1 MVENFAAFFI
11 IIALGVLFQI
21 LRPGGAN
28 PDNARHIINTVV
40 IKFMLPALC
49 FRVISTMSID
59 INTILFPLSAIITVI
74 SMLALTFVVLT
85 ALQRFMRIEK
95 KQKGALILTA
105 AFGNVTFF
113 GLPIIASLYGQEA
126 QKYPLMYDFMAA
138 GILLWTVGVQIAAYY
153 GGEGKMDGST
163 FKTGLKTLAS
173 MPPIWAM
180 VLAFAANFSGLGLKT
195 PLFMNRVLEMMSAPV
210 VPLMIFSVGLMLKVP
225 RLKDIVIAMPSV
237 IIKLIVSPICA
248 FGIALILGMSGL
260 PLKAT
265 IVEAALPVMI
275 MTLALSSEY
284 KLDHT
289 LAALTTIISIVLSFI
304 TVPVAVFLANKI

>member
-1 MVENFAAFFI
+1 MAENFAAFFI
-11 IIALGVLFQI
+11 IIALGVLFQV
-21 LRPGGAN
+21 LRPGGVE
-28 PDNARHIINTVV
+28 PDNARHIINTIVL
-40 IKFMLPALC
+40 KFMLPALC

-59 INTILFPLSAIITVI
+59 INTVLFPLSAIITVI

-85 ALQRFMRIEK
+85 VLQRFIRIEK

-113 GLPIIASLYGQEA
+113 GLPIMAALYGQEA

-153 GGEGKMDGST
+153 GGDGKTDGST

-195 PLFMNRVLEMMSAPV
+195 PLFMSRVLEMMAAPV

-225 RLKDIVIAMPSV
+225 RLKDIAIAMPSV

-248 FGIALILGMSGL
+248 FGIAIALGMSGL

-289 LAALTTIISIVLSFI
+289 LAALTAIISIVLSFI
-304 TVPVAVFLANKI
+304 TVPIAVFLTAKF